1 MSGGR
6 FYDVFLPSKKENG
19 LAARTWGGGGGR

>member
-19 LAARTWGGGGGR
+19 LAARTWGGG